1 MLIVKMFKVSYSPY
15 SVYNYGLV
23 SQYITYLT
31 YNIINSENIR
41 SSFDINRYISTFL
54 KTSPV

>member
-1 MLIVKMFKVSYSPY
+1 MLIVKMFKVPY

-54 KTSPV
+54 KTSSV